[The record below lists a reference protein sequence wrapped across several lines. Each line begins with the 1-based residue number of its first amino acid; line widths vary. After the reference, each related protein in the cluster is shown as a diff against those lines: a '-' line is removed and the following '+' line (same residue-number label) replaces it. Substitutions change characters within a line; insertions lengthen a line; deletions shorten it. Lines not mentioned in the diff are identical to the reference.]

1 MFIRYFV
8 ELPLPPDHVEWALLA
23 TPEHWLPALVGDAA
37 TRGEGLLAEV
47 GIGPPSRRVGLPVT
61 VRLGDPVRFPSK
73 TLLPMTWEPVKGGSL
88 FPTLDADIEVG
99 PLGPQRT
106 QLSING
112 RYQPPLGRLGRAV
125 DRALLHRV
133 AEATVKDFLDRVA
146 ETVQARIDPTESPP
160 GERHRP
166 MPYSPIPGGERR

>member
-8 ELPLPPDHVEWALLA
+8 ELPLPPDRVEGALLT
-23 TPEHWLPALVGDAA
+23 TPEHWLPALAVAVAG
-37 TRGEGLLAEV
+37 RGEGLLAEV
-47 GIGPPSRRVGLPVT
+47 GIGPPGRRVGLPVT

-73 TLLPMTWEPVKGGSL
+73 TLLPMTWKAVKGGSL

-99 PLGPQRT
+99 PLGPERT

-112 RYQPPLGRLGRAV
+112 RYQPPLGRLGRAA
-125 DRALLHRV
+125 DRVLLHRV
-133 AEATVKDFLDRVA
+133 AEATVKDFLDRVTEA
-146 ETVQARIDPTESPP
+146 VQARTDPTEPPP
-160 GERHRP
+160 GERP

>member
-8 ELPLPPDHVEWALLA
+8 ELPLPADRVERALRA
-23 TPEHWLPALVGDAA
+23 TPGHWLPALAVDAA
-37 TRGEGLLAEV
+37 SRGEGLLAEV
-47 GIGPPSRRVGLPVT
+47 GIGPPGRRVGLPVT
-61 VRLGDPVRFPSK
+61 VRLGDPIRFPSK
-73 TLLPMTWEPVKGGSL
+73 TLLPMTWEPVKEGSR

-99 PLGPQRT
+99 PLGPERT

-125 DRALLHRV
+125 DRVLLHRV

-146 ETVQARIDPTESPP
+146 KAVQARTEPTEPPP
-160 GERHRP
+160 GEHP
-166 MPYSPIPGGERR
+166 MTHSPIPSGDRQ